1 LSENSVSKEFEGNA
15 RIGRIMKNLATV
27 TLKPEDL
34 SSPVA
39 FQMAL
44 SRIYESIMKVFES
57 GGPRPSYVAEVRFTD
72 DLGNNVVLAIDLGE
86 SPPPFSKDQVKARIV
101 VQIYEEEG

>member
-1 LSENSVSKEFEGNA
+1 MSENSISKEYEGNA
-15 RIGRIMKNLATV
+15 KIGKIMKNLATV
-27 TLKPEDL
+27 TLKPDDL

-57 GGPRPSYVAEVRFTD
+57 GGPKPTYIAEVRFTD
-72 DLGNNVVLAIDLGE
+72 DLGNNVVIAIDLGD
-86 SPPPFSKDQVKARIV
+86 SPPPFSKDQVKARV
-101 VQIYEEEG
+101 MVQIYEEE